1 MSEGVPDRQGF
12 VTQPVGAIDAT
23 IAEPTRPGHS
33 ARYLGGRPLRR
44 YTLWFA
50 LATTGIT
57 SVWGGVGGV
66 LLPNQ
71 IQTLEFGRW
80 FTGADASVDLLGLQ
94 QLGDE
99 IAARVATATAD
110 EQRLLDILA
119 QFDAAR
125 AQSLA
130 WITATGVTATMIVQP
145 IVGVI
150 SDRTRSRLGRR
161 APWILCGALGGVT
174 FLAGMRLA
182 PTVAVLGVLWTLT
195 CVFLSSVGAP
205 ANATLAD
212 RVPEHKLG
220 SVSSMVGL
228 GTFAGGF
235 VGALGAGAAFAVLGL
250 NLYVVY
256 ALTALIPAVLFVVLV
271 KDRSS
276 VDLVVPPPSWRS
288 FFQGFLVPFRARDF
302 RWVWIARVLLF
313 FGNTVST
320 ALLFFM
326 LQSYVRPALSAADAT
341 RLLPLIAVAGLPG
354 TLIAVV
360 VAGRL
365 SDRLGR
371 RKPFVIAASFLMS
384 VSLTIPFVVP
394 TLPGLFVQSV
404 LSGIAFGIY
413 LPVDQALFV
422 DVLPDPD
429 SAGRDLGLAALA
441 LNGGQ
446 ALGPLLAGQIVAI
459 TGDYDLIWPVA
470 AVLVAVAGFAIMPV
484 TKAT

>member
-1 MSEGVPDRQGF
+1 LSDITPEGQEF
-12 VTQPVGAIDAT
+12 VARPVGASDAT
-23 IAEPTRPGHS
+23 IAEPARPGHS
-33 ARYLGGRPLRR
+33 AQYLGGRPLRR

-57 SVWGGVGGV
+57 AVWGAVGGV
-66 LLPNQ
+66 LLPNH
-71 IQTLEFGRW
+71 IQALEFGRW
-80 FTGADASVDLLGLQ
+80 FIGADASVDLLALQ
-94 QLGDE
+94 QLGDQV
-99 IAARVATATAD
+99 AAHAATATA
-110 EQRLLDILA
+110 EQQRLLGILT

-130 WITATGVTATMIVQP
+130 WITATGVAATLIVQP

-150 SDRTRSRLGRR
+150 SDRTRSRFGRR
-161 APWILCGALGGVT
+161 APWILFGALGGVM

-182 PTVAVLGVLWTLT
+182 PTVAVLGLLWTLT
-195 CVFLSSVGAP
+195 CVILSSASAP
-205 ANATLAD
+205 SNATLAD
-212 RVPEHKLG
+212 RVPKHKRG

-228 GTFAGGF
+228 GTFAGGIL
-235 VGALGAGAAFAVLGL
+235 GALGAGAAFAALGL
-250 NLYVVY
+250 NLYLVY
-256 ALTALIPAVLFVVLV
+256 ALIAIIPIVLFVVLV

-276 VDLVVPPPSWRS
+276 VELVVPPHSWGS
-288 FFQGFLVPFRARDF
+288 FIRGFLVPFRARDF

-326 LQSYVRPALSAADAT
+326 LQSYVRPALSATDAT
-341 RLLPLIAVAGLPG
+341 RLLPVVAVAGLPA

-371 RKPFVIAASFLMS
+371 RKPFVIVASFLMA
-384 VSLTIPFVVP
+384 VSLTLPLVVP
-394 TLPGLFVQSV
+394 TLPGLFAQSV
-404 LSGIAFGIY
+404 LTGIAFGIY

-429 SAGRDLGLAALA
+429 SAGRDLGLATLA

-446 ALGPLLAGQIVAI
+446 ALGPVLAGQIVAL
-459 TGDYDLIWPVA
+459 TGNYGLVWPVA
-470 AVLVAVAGFAIMPV
+470 AGLVAVAGLAILPV
-484 TKAT
+484 RKAR